1 MNIAIAMPRI
11 MEIPGLN
18 RRQKTLIMAAAASVL
33 LACVLGAGFL
43 LSPDLITTHFDLRNL
58 SPSLDHLFGTDWL
71 GRDMFTRTAK
81 GLCLSMGIGLIA
93 SVASVII
100 SMTLGMAAATL
111 GKTVDS
117 IISFLV
123 DLFLGVPH
131 LVALLLIA
139 FALGGGAKGVIVGV
153 ACTHWPSLTRL
164 IRAEVLQIRTSDYVA
179 VSRQMGR
186 SPWFIAVYHMMPHLV
201 PQFLVGVLLLFP
213 HAILHEASITFLGFG
228 LSPHQPAIGV
238 ILSESMKYLATGMWW
253 LAFFPGLSLLVIV
266 RAVDVLGENL
276 RQLTDPHS
284 AQV

>member
-1 MNIAIAMPRI
+1 MPYPV
-11 MEIPGLN
+11 MAFIPTLN
-18 RRQKTLIMAAAASVL
+18 RRQQTLLLMAMAAVVVGVMIAAGIL
-33 LACVLGAGFL
+33 LDNDRIA
-43 LSPDLITTHFDLRNL
+43 THFDQRNL
-58 SPSLDHLFGTDWL
+58 APSWNHLFGTDWL

-81 GLCLSMGIGLIA
+81 GLTVSIGIGMIA
-93 SVASVII
+93 SLASVVIAMI
-100 SMTLGMAAATL
+100 LGLASATL

-117 IISFLV
+117 AVSWLV

-131 LVALLLIA
+131 LVALILIA
-139 FALGGGAKGVIVGV
+139 FVMGGGAKGVIVGV

-164 IRAEVLQIRTSDYVA
+164 IRAEVLQIRFSEYVH
-179 VSRQMGR
+179 VSKHMGR
-186 SPWFIAVYHMMPHLV
+186 SRVFIAVRHVMPHLA
-201 PQFLVGVLLLFP
+201 PQFLVGILLLFP

-266 RAVDVLGENL
+266 RSMDIIGDHL

-284 AQV
+284 AHE